1 MLYSLACHVQS
12 DQSLGGS
19 RGGAYDVRRWR
30 IMVFPVCFRRYL
42 GEGIGPDTGAYNKK
56 GRHPAFVF
64 LVSYLLAFIAALVI
78 AKLLGPHPG
87 MTHAIRR
94 SIFLGFGIA
103 ATSFGINYLFGNRSM
118 KLWLVDAGYHVVQFA
133 MIGVVLGLML

>member
-1 MLYSLACHVQS
+1 MSTFASINLWAVAAAALTTFVVGGLWYSQS
-12 DQSLGGS
+12 VFGGIWGRES
-19 RGGAYDVRRWR
+19 G
-30 IMVFPVCFRRYL
+30 L
-42 GEGIGPDTGAYNKK
+42 IGRLDKK

-87 MTHAIRR
+87 MTHAVRR